1 VEMPSS
7 FSEDDKNAETGYN
20 LQGIIMKF
28 FEY

>member
-7 FSEDDKNAETGYN
+7 FSEDDENAETDYN